1 MVNVC
6 AFLWIIEFYSLKS
19 NVCILDKRCADSVCR
34 ADDFCIKKGIILEAA
49 LSPNYPWFFP

>member
-6 AFLWIIEFYSLKS
+6 AFLWIIEFYPLKS

-49 LSPNYPWFFP
+49 LSPNYP